1 MYDSYDTKVSSRL
14 LTQAKTLSKRINF
27 LFSTLNPY
35 EVDIPNIGI
44 TFNNKLVE
52 IIHAFKKSG
61 VPLDDNL
68 LIMVIL
74 NYLNWKSN
82 EASLVLVNYRETFNP
97 VKLMPFLSKET
108 LEQRALLVTRY
119 RALDDEVHGFTL
131 EKNEVSAI
139 KFDIQ
144 RDREKEKYGGLNKY
158 KDVANE
164 LIENY
169 KRDLALLGVSRETIE
184 AIPSFDSSYGS
195 I

>member
-131 EKNEVSAI
+131 EKNVVSAI

>member
-74 NYLNWKSN
+74 NYLSWKSN

-108 LEQRALLVTRY
+108 LEQRALLATRY
-119 RALDDEVHGFTL
+119 RALNDEVHGFTL
-131 EKNEVSAI
+131 EKNVVSAI

>member
-131 EKNEVSAI
+131 EKNVVSA

>member
-97 VKLMPFLSKET
+97 VKLMPFLSKGT
-108 LEQRALLVTRY
+108 LEQRALLVTKY

-131 EKNEVSAI
+131 EKNVVSAI